1 MHEEATKVPEE
12 VITAPVATQPESAS
26 KPDNME
32 SIPKIEVSVTEQSPE
47 KAEDIEVVPVREKDS
62 TGDSKDE
69 PSSPI
74 LIVEK
79 VDSKPRHGDD
89 FGTNATFAQKD
100 AHKLHAQDT
109 EPDQV
114 ILRTPTPEMASV
126 AAEVADSAAAL
137 DREQPTPPISDEEAG
152 RIGFRR
158 MSQTPIP
165 EVADTAA
172 EVAESAAIVD
182 KDDLL
187 VSFKYWC

>member
-1 MHEEATKVPEE
+1 
-12 VITAPVATQPESAS
+12 
-26 KPDNME
+26 ME
-32 SIPKIEVSVTEQSPE
+32 SISKIEVSATEQSPE
-47 KAEDIEVVPVREKDS
+47 KAEEIEGVPVREKDS
-62 TGDSKDE
+62 TCNSKDE
-69 PSSPI
+69 LSSPT
-74 LIVEK
+74 LVVEK
-79 VDSKPRHGDD
+79 VDSGPRHGDD

-109 EPDQV
+109 EPDRV
-114 ILRTPTPEMASV
+114 ILRTPTPELASV

-172 EVAESAAIVD
+172 EVAESAAIVY
-182 KDDLL
+182 KDDLV
-187 VSFKYWC
+187 VSSKPINRVGDRGLIIYSAQD